1 MEGMMSSVSTVKAM
15 IVVILM
21 WTILF
26 RCVSAAVNHTVG
38 GSSGWDLSSNLSLWS
53 TSTSFSVNDSLVF
66 NYTPDHDVFEVS
78 KSDFETCRI
87 NSPISTHDYD
97 DEKGQTVIL
106 LSQPGWRYFV
116 CGRSNHCTQGLKLS
130 IQVLNQ
136 PNNTS
141 SDDIE
146 DEPEDHEPIPAT
158 GGGSNGSGIQGDIPK
173 HGPHSS
179 DGYSNFNAVTTGRC
193 LLHLSI
199 FMMGIMCIFCFPECW
214 RLQMAGV

>member
-1 MEGMMSSVSTVKAM
+1 MY
-15 IVVILM
+15 
-21 WTILF
+21 LF
-26 RCVSAAVNHTVG
+26 IIGQDYRCDDHYSIP
-38 GSSGWDLSSNLSLWS
+38 SSNS
-53 TSTSFSVNDSLVF
+53 TRYVGDNFGVYALLTFVGLPFDLTVF

-141 SDDIE
+141 SDDIK